1 MMKFLMNNWLGIVI
15 ATVAAMAIGSL
26 WYSKLMFGK
35 EWQRLVKL
43 KDKDMKKGMLSGMLV
58 MLVMAFVSAYV
69 LKRFIVISAPAE
81 MLEALK
87 LAFWIWLGFVV
98 TYVVGG
104 GIFEKRSPELM
115 AINLANQLV
124 TLLVM
129 AAILFKIN

>member
-1 MMKFLMNNWLGIVI
+1 MMKFFMTNWLGIVI

-35 EWQRLVKL
+35 EWQKLVKL
-43 KDKDMKKGMLSGMLV
+43 KDKDMKKGMISGMLV
-58 MLVMAFVSAYV
+58 MLVMAFISAYV
-69 LKRFIVISAPAE
+69 LKRFIVIAAPVE

-104 GIFEKRSPELM
+104 GIFEKRSAELM

-129 AAILFKIN
+129 AAVLFKIN

>member
-1 MMKFLMNNWLGIVI
+1 MMKFFMTNWLGIVI

-35 EWQRLVKL
+35 EWQKLVKL
-43 KDKDMKKGMLSGMLV
+43 KDKDMKKGMISGMLV
-58 MLVMAFVSAYV
+58 MLVMAFISAYV
-69 LKRFIVISAPAE
+69 LKRFIVIAAPVE

-104 GIFEKRSPELM
+104 GIFEKRSAELM